1 MRAPVDVAAC
11 GWLLADA
18 DEAPVFAAALAADRM
33 SLDTRPEPGSG
44 ETSHFEL
51 PS

>member
-1 MRAPVDVAAC
+1 MSAAEIFRA
-11 GWLLADA
+11 
-18 DEAPVFAAALAADRM
+18 EAVPAAALASDRM

>member
-1 MRAPVDVAAC
+1 MRAPVDDAAC
-11 GWLLADA
+11 GWLLEP
-18 DEAPVFAAALAADRM
+18 DELAFSAALAADRT
-33 SLDTRPEPGSG
+33 LPDTRPDPGSG